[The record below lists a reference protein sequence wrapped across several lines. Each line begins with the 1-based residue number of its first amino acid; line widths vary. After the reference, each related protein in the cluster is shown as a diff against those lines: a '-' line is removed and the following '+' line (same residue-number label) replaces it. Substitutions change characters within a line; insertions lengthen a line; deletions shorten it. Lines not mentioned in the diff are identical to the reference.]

1 MANSPP
7 CTSVKEAT
15 AIHTNFTW
23 RHTGTALTLQP
34 LTQKRMDLLHIV
46 TQMLMIFGI
55 VLVGLFAA
63 KRNLWSAELDR
74 KLSVFIM
81 SISMPALIL
90 ASVMGKDLAFENS
103 ELLALIVVAIVSYG
117 VLIGMAYLIPRLW
130 KVNSS
135 RQGILKFMLA
145 FGNVSFIGY
154 PVCDSVFGPKAVFC
168 ASVLNIPFNLLVF
181 TAGVSFIKGSSAR
194 SAFSPRL
201 VLSPCVAASL
211 VAVIIAVGRISM
223 PHVVGEWFHMLGDL
237 TIPCSLLIIGSSL
250 SYISWRDMLGNR
262 FVYAMTGL
270 RLVALPLMIGLV
282 LRLLGVNAFVS
293 DVAVVLSAMP
303 VATNGIMLCL
313 QYGKDER
320 VMTQGLFFTTLLSV
334 LTIPLVAYV
343 SSLF

>member
-1 MANSPP
+1 
-7 CTSVKEAT
+7 
-15 AIHTNFTW
+15 
-23 RHTGTALTLQP
+23 
-34 LTQKRMDLLHIV
+34 MDFLHII

-81 SISMPALIL
+81 TISMPALIL
-90 ASVMGKDLAFENS
+90 ASVMGKDLAFEND
-103 ELLALIVVAIVSYG
+103 ELLALAVVAVVNYV
-117 VLIGMAYLIPRLW
+117 VLIGMAYLIPRIW
-130 KVNSS
+130 KVNAS
-135 RQGILKFMLA
+135 REGILKFMLA

-154 PVCDSVFGPKAVFC
+154 PVCDAVFGSKAVFC
-168 ASVLNIPFNLLVF
+168 ASVLNIPFNLLMF
-181 TAGVSFIKGSSAR
+181 TIGVSFIKGGNVK

-201 VLSPCVAASL
+201 ILSPCVAASL
-211 VAVIIAVGRISM
+211 IAVVIAVGRISM
-223 PHVVGEWFHMLGDL
+223 PHVVGEWFHLLGDL
-237 TIPCSLLIIGSSL
+237 TIPCALLIIGSSL
-250 SYISWRDMLGNR
+250 SHIPWRDMLGNR

-270 RLVALPLMIGLV
+270 RLVILPMMVGGVLALMGINP
-282 LRLLGVNAFVS
+282 FVC

-334 LTIPLVAYV
+334 VTIPMVAYLA
-343 SSLF
+343 SLF